1 MTCSMIKYQMIC
13 YPNRCNPIQ
22 CWVKNLSSLGH
33 ECDRKEE
40 REEGRK
46 EDREREGGR
55 DGIRKGGKEGEVSII
70 SLLNN

>member
-40 REEGRK
+40 REGRK